1 MHAEPAW
8 KSNSFPLPD
17 FLFMHKIILI
27 SFIGVCS
34 ALLSIAQTVDI
45 NSPKWKNALTET
57 DQLFSNFSM
66 GNNQPGVI
74 YGIVANGKL
83 VHISTSGIANRELKV
98 PVKNSSVF
106 RIASMSKSFAGVAIL
121 QLRDEGKLQL
131 DDPAQLYISE
141 LDDIQYPTTDAPPIT
156 IRHLLT
162 HAAGFPEDN
171 PWGDRQL
178 DISEDS
184 MHAMFKRGISFS
196 TSPGTTYEYSNMGF
210 AMLGAIIKKV
220 SGMPYQQYI
229 RQFIWEPLGMNH
241 TYWEY
246 SDVPDSTLAIG
257 YRWLNSRWEAQPLEH
272 DGAYGIMGGI
282 LTTAEDFARYMNF
295 MLGAWP
301 ARNGSDNSPLQRSSL
316 REMQQPWN
324 FAGLNA
330 TYKYPD
336 GRVCAIAAGYG
347 YGLRWSKDCEG
358 RVTVGHSGG
367 LPGFGSNW
375 TILPDYGIG
384 IVSFI
389 NQTYAPATSLNT
401 QALDKLIK
409 GAGLTPRPIPPTPI
423 LLQRQNELTAFLPH
437 WKGAEKSPIFAE
449 NFFSDYQI
457 DTLKKQAAELFKAA
471 GKIIRV
477 SEIVPEN
484 NLRGSFKLY
493 GEKAILSVYF
503 TLSPEQPAKIQAY
516 NLRLIPDSSK

>member
-1 MHAEPAW
+1 MI
-8 KSNSFPLPD
+8 KLTLTS
-17 FLFMHKIILI
+17 LFVIAG
-27 SFIGVCS
+27 SV
-34 ALLSIAQTVDI
+34 LLAQQSGIDI
-45 NSPKWKNALTET
+45 TSSKWKEAIRQT
-57 DQLFSNFSM
+57 DQVFTDFA
-66 GNNQPGVI
+66 GRNNQPGFI

-83 VHISTSGIANRELKV
+83 VHLKTSGIANRESGH
-98 PVKNSSVF
+98 PVKPGSVF

-121 QLRDEGKLQL
+121 QLRDQGKLQL
-131 DDPAQLYISE
+131 DEPAQLYIPE
-141 LDDIQYPTTDAPPIT
+141 LSDIRYPTSDAPPIT

-196 TSPGTTYEYSNMGF
+196 TSPGTAYEYSNMGF

-220 SGMPYQQYI
+220 SGMPYQEYI
-229 RQFIWEPLGMNH
+229 EEFIWKPLGMYQ

-246 SDVPDSTLAIG
+246 GKVPDSTLAIG
-257 YRWLNSRWEAQPLEH
+257 YRWLNANWEAQPMEH

-295 MLGAWP
+295 MLSAWP
-301 ARNGSDNSPLQRSSL
+301 ARDGADNSPLQRSSL

-324 FAGLNA
+324 FAGLNPN
-330 TYKYPD
+330 YKYPD
-336 GRVCAIAAGYG
+336 GRLCPTAAGYG

-358 RVTVGHSGG
+358 RITVGHSGG

-389 NQTYAPATSLNT
+389 NQTYAPASSLNI
-401 QALDKLIK
+401 QSLDLLVKETDLK
-409 GAGLTPRPIPPTPI
+409 PRTIPPSPI
-423 LLQRQNELTAFLPH
+423 LLQRQQELTALLPD
-437 WKGAEKSPIFAE
+437 WKNAEQAPIFAE
-449 NFFSDYQI
+449 NFFFDYQV
-457 DTLKKQAAELFKAA
+457 DSLRKEAKTLFQAA
-471 GKIIRV
+471 GKILRSSPI
-477 SEIVPEN
+477 IAEN
-484 NLRGSFKLY
+484 NLRGTFTMH
-493 GEKAILSVYF
+493 GEKANLKIYF

-516 NLRLIPDSSK
+516 RIRLEQLEK